1 MCRATTFAVLQQLLF
16 HAKNHLQRYKNM
28 AKINYTLSKKVKD
41 GMSEIILDIQ
51 PKRGIHYRVK
61 SGIYITPAN
70 YDRLT
75 ATDKLLTYDC
85 LYDIEKALLSE
96 LPTTKEDAEKIM
108 MRVKGTDDNII
119 TVFTAYAD
127 ARMIEKGLTD
137 GTREVYKSL
146 KALLKAYSPDISMKQ
161 IDDKWMQGL
170 ILHMCE
176 EGMTNTTQSNY
187 YRVLKTFLNANDI
200 SLNFT
205 PKFKVVEND
214 VVSLTAAE
222 LHDIYTVK
230 LNADSSGRKARYG
243 LSMLN
248 AVRDIFVVQCLTGLR
263 YSDMSNIYKENIQED
278 DGGKYIVLI
287 TKKTMKRLKIY
298 FNDRCTH
305 ILEQWDWTLPHY
317 KLEVMNRL
325 LPEIAKQAG
334 VKGRVEVVRMVGS
347 KRVVEHKEKWEV
359 IKTHTAR
366 RTFISLMLEAGE
378 NITTIRSITGHTQL
392 SSFSRYVAV
401 SDTKKA
407 KAVKGLDW

>member
-1 MCRATTFAVLQQLLF
+1 
-16 HAKNHLQRYKNM
+16 M
-28 AKINYTLSKKVKD
+28 AKINYTISKKVKD
-41 GMSEIILDIQ
+41 GESEIILDVQ

-75 ATDKLLTYDC
+75 ATSKLLTYDR
-85 LYDIEKALLSE
+85 LYDIEKAVLSE
-96 LPTTKEDAEKIM
+96 LPESKDECEKIIK
-108 MRVKGTDDNII
+108 RIQGTDENLLS
-119 TVFTAYAD
+119 VFSEYAD

-146 KALLKAYSPDISMKQ
+146 KALLKAYSPDISMKN

-170 ILHMCE
+170 ILHMCK
-176 EGMTNTTQSNY
+176 EGMTNRTQSNY

-214 VVSLTAAE
+214 VVYLTAAE
-222 LHDIYTVK
+222 LHNIYTVK
-230 LNADSSGRKARYG
+230 ICVENRDKKYSENVMS
-243 LSMLN
+243 

-263 YSDMSNIYKENIQED
+263 YSDMIHIYKENIQED
-278 DGGKYIVLI
+278 EDGKYIVLVM
-287 TKKTMKRLKIY
+287 KKTMKRIKIY
-298 FNDRCTH
+298 FNDRALH
-305 ILEQWDWTLPHY
+305 ILELWDYNLPHY
-317 KLEVMNRL
+317 KLEVMNRW

-334 VKGRVEVVRMVGS
+334 VKGRVEVVRMIGS

-366 RTFISLMLEAGE
+366 RTFITLMLEAGE
-378 NITTIRSITGHTQL
+378 NTSTIRSITGHTQL

>member
-1 MCRATTFAVLQQLLF
+1 
-16 HAKNHLQRYKNM
+16 M
-28 AKINYTLSKKVKD
+28 AKINYTLSKKIKD
-41 GMSEIILDIQ
+41 DQAEIILDIQ

-61 SGIYITPAN
+61 TGIYITPAN

-75 ATDKLLTYDC
+75 AISKITSYDC
-85 LYDIEKALLSE
+85 LYDIQKALLSE
-96 LPTTKEDAEKIM
+96 LPTTKEDAEKIIA
-108 MRVKGTDDNII
+108 RIKGTDDNII

-187 YRVLKTFLNANDI
+187 YRVLKTFLTAHEI
-200 SLNFT
+200 VLT
-205 PKFKVVEND
+205 FKPTFRTAENEVVC
-214 VVSLTAAE
+214 LTAEE
-222 LHDIYTVK
+222 LHNIYKVK

-298 FNDRCTH
+298 FNDRAQH
-305 ILEQWDWTLPHY
+305 ILEQWDYTLPHY

-392 SSFSRYVAV
+392 SSFSRYVGV

>member
-1 MCRATTFAVLQQLLF
+1 
-16 HAKNHLQRYKNM
+16 M

-41 GMSEIILDIQ
+41 GMSEIILDVQ

-61 SGIYITPAN
+61 SGIYITPIN

-75 ATDKLLTYDC
+75 ATDKLLTYDR
-85 LYDIEKALLSE
+85 LYDIEKAILNELPESKDACEKIIRRIQGTDENLLS
-96 LPTTKEDAEKIM
+96 
-108 MRVKGTDDNII
+108 
-119 TVFTAYAD
+119 VFSEYAD

-170 ILHMCE
+170 ILHMCS
-176 EGMTNTTQSNY
+176 EGMTNRTQSNY
-187 YRVLKTFLNANDI
+187 YRVLKTFFNSCDI

-214 VVSLTAAE
+214 VVYLTAAE
-222 LHDIYTVK
+222 LHNIYTVK
-230 LNADSSGRKARYG
+230 LKIDNRDKKYSENVMS
-243 LSMLN
+243 

-263 YSDMSNIYKENIQED
+263 YSDMVHIYKDNIQED
-278 DGGKYIVLI
+278 EDGKYIVLI

-298 FNDRCTH
+298 FNDRAQH

-317 KLEVMNRL
+317 KLEVMNRW

-347 KRVVEHKEKWEV
+347 KRVVEHKEKWEMV
-359 IKTHTAR
+359 KTHTAR
-366 RTFISLMLEAGE
+366 RTFITLMLEGGE

>member
-1 MCRATTFAVLQQLLF
+1 
-16 HAKNHLQRYKNM
+16 M

-41 GMSEIILDIQ
+41 GESEIILDIQ

-75 ATDKLLTYDC
+75 ATDKLLTYDR
-85 LYDIEKALLSE
+85 LYDIEKAILDE
-96 LPTTKEDAEKIM
+96 LPTSKDDCEGIIRKI
-108 MRVKGTDDNII
+108 KGIDDNIL
-119 TVFTAYAD
+119 TVFTEYAD
-127 ARMIEKGLTD
+127 SRMVEKGLTD

-146 KALLKAYSPDISMKQ
+146 KALLKAYSPNTTMKQ

-170 ILHMCE
+170 IMHMVSQ
-176 EGMTNTTQSNY
+176 GMTNRTQSNY

-214 VVSLTAAE
+214 VVYLTAEE
-222 LHDIYTVK
+222 LHNIYTVK
-230 LNADSSGRKARYG
+230 LQIENRDKKYSENVAS
-243 LSMLN
+243 

-263 YSDMSNIYKENIQED
+263 YSDMIHIYKDNIQED
-278 DGGKYIVLI
+278 EEGKYIVLVM
-287 TKKTMKRLKIY
+287 KKTMKRIKIY
-298 FNDRCTH
+298 FNDRALH
-305 ILEQWDWTLPHY
+305 ILEMWDWTLPHY
-317 KLEVMNRL
+317 KLEVMNRW

-347 KRVVEHKEKWEV
+347 KRVVEYKQKWEM

-366 RTFISLMLEAGE
+366 RTFITLMLEAGE
-378 NITTIRSITGHTQL
+378 NTSTIRSITGHTQL

>member
-1 MCRATTFAVLQQLLF
+1 
-16 HAKNHLQRYKNM
+16 M
-28 AKINYTLSKKVKD
+28 AKINYTISKKVKD
-41 GMSEIILDIQ
+41 GESEIILDIQ
-51 PKRGIHYRVK
+51 PKRGVHYRVK
-61 SGIYITPAN
+61 SGIYITPVN
-70 YDRLT
+70 FDRLT
-75 ATDKLLTYDC
+75 ATDKITSYDR
-85 LYDIEKALLSE
+85 LYDIEKAVLTE
-96 LPTTKEDAEKIM
+96 LPTTKEDAEKIIK
-108 MRVKGTDDNII
+108 RIQGTDENLLS
-119 TVFTAYAD
+119 VFSEYAD

-146 KALLKAYSPDISMKQ
+146 KALLKAYSPDISMKH

-170 ILHMCE
+170 ILHMCS
-176 EGMTNTTQSNY
+176 EGMTNRTQSNY

-200 SLNFT
+200 SLSFA

-222 LHDIYTVK
+222 LHNIYTVK

-243 LSMLN
+243 LSILN

-305 ILEQWDWTLPHY
+305 ILELWDWTLPHP

-334 VKGRVEVVRMVGS
+334 VSGRVEVVRMVGS
-347 KRVVEHKEKWEV
+347 KRVVEHKDKWEMV
-359 IKTHTAR
+359 KTHTAR

>member
-1 MCRATTFAVLQQLLF
+1 
-16 HAKNHLQRYKNM
+16 M

-41 GMSEIILDIQ
+41 GESEIILDVQ

-75 ATDKLLTYDC
+75 ATSKLLTYDR
-85 LYDIEKALLSE
+85 LYDIEKAVLSE
-96 LPTTKEDAEKIM
+96 LPESKDECEKIIK
-108 MRVKGTDDNII
+108 RIQGTDENLLS
-119 TVFTAYAD
+119 VFSEYAD

-170 ILHMCE
+170 ILHMCK
-176 EGMTNTTQSNY
+176 EGMTNRTQSNY

-214 VVSLTAAE
+214 VVYLTAAE
-222 LHDIYTVK
+222 LHNIYTVK
-230 LNADSSGRKARYG
+230 ICVENRDKKYSENVMS
-243 LSMLN
+243 

-263 YSDMSNIYKENIQED
+263 YSDMIHIYKENIQED
-278 DGGKYIVLI
+278 EDGKYIVLVM
-287 TKKTMKRLKIY
+287 KKTMKRIKIY
-298 FNDRCTH
+298 FNDRALH
-305 ILEQWDWTLPHY
+305 ILEMWDYNLPHY
-317 KLEVMNRL
+317 KLEVMNRW

-334 VKGRVEVVRMVGS
+334 VKGRVEVVRMIGS

-366 RTFISLMLEAGE
+366 RTFITLMLEAGE
-378 NITTIRSITGHTQL
+378 NTSTIRSITGHTQL

>member
-1 MCRATTFAVLQQLLF
+1 
-16 HAKNHLQRYKNM
+16 M

-41 GMSEIILDIQ
+41 GESEIILDIQ

-85 LYDIEKALLSE
+85 LYDIQKALLSE
-96 LPTTKEDAEKIM
+96 LPLTKEDAETIM
-108 MRVKGTDDNII
+108 MRVKGTDDNIL

-127 ARMIEKGLTD
+127 ARLVEKGLTD

-170 ILHMCE
+170 IIYMVSQ
-176 EGMTNTTQSNY
+176 GMTNRTQSNY
-187 YRVLKTFLNANDI
+187 YRVLKTFLNYCDI
-200 SLNFT
+200 SLNFE
-205 PKFKVVEND
+205 PKFKVIEND
-214 VVSLTAAE
+214 VVSLTKAE
-222 LHDIYTVK
+222 LENIYTVK
-230 LNADSSGRKARYG
+230 LQIENRDKKYSEQVAS
-243 LSMLN
+243 

-263 YSDMSNIYKENIQED
+263 YSDMIHIYKENIQED
-278 DGGKYIVLI
+278 EEGKYIVLI

-298 FNDRCTH
+298 FNDRACH
-305 ILEQWDWTLPHY
+305 ILELWDWNLPHY
-317 KLEVMNRL
+317 KLEVMNRW

-334 VKGRVEVVRMVGS
+334 VCGRVEVARMIGS
-347 KRVVEHKEKWEV
+347 KRVVEYKQKWEMV
-359 IKTHTAR
+359 KTHTAR

-378 NITTIRSITGHTQL
+378 SVTTVRSITGHTQL

>member
-1 MCRATTFAVLQQLLF
+1 
-16 HAKNHLQRYKNM
+16 M
-28 AKINYTLSKKVKD
+28 AKINYTISKKVKD
-41 GMSEIILDIQ
+41 GMSEIILDVQ

-61 SGIYITPAN
+61 SGIYITPVN
-70 YDRLT
+70 FDRLT
-75 ATDKLLTYDC
+75 ATDKITSYDR
-85 LYDIEKALLSE
+85 LYDIEKAVLTE
-96 LPTTKEDAEKIM
+96 LPTTKEDAEKIIK
-108 MRVKGTDDNII
+108 RIQGTDENLLS
-119 TVFTAYAD
+119 VFSEYAD

-146 KALLKAYSPDISMKQ
+146 KALLKAYSPDISMKH

-170 ILHMCE
+170 ILHMCS
-176 EGMTNTTQSNY
+176 EGMTNRTQSNY

-200 SLNFT
+200 SLSFA

-222 LHDIYTVK
+222 LHNIYTVK

-243 LSMLN
+243 LSILN

-305 ILEQWDWTLPHY
+305 ILELWDWTLPHP

-334 VKGRVEVVRMVGS
+334 VSGRVEVVRMVGS
-347 KRVVEHKEKWEV
+347 KRVVEHKDKWEMV
-359 IKTHTAR
+359 KTHTAR

>member
-1 MCRATTFAVLQQLLF
+1 
-16 HAKNHLQRYKNM
+16 M

-41 GMSEIILDIQ
+41 GESEIILDVQ

-75 ATDKLLTYDC
+75 ATSKLLTYDR
-85 LYDIEKALLSE
+85 LYDIEKAVLSE
-96 LPTTKEDAEKIM
+96 LPESKDECEKIIK
-108 MRVKGTDDNII
+108 RIQGTDENLLS
-119 TVFTAYAD
+119 VFSEYAD

-170 ILHMCE
+170 ILHMCK
-176 EGMTNTTQSNY
+176 EGMANRTQSNY

-214 VVSLTAAE
+214 VVYLTAAE
-222 LHDIYTVK
+222 LHNIYTVK
-230 LNADSSGRKARYG
+230 ICVENRDKKYSENVMS
-243 LSMLN
+243 

-263 YSDMSNIYKENIQED
+263 YSDMIHIYKENIQED
-278 DGGKYIVLI
+278 EDGKYIVLVM
-287 TKKTMKRLKIY
+287 KKTMKRIKIY
-298 FNDRCTH
+298 FNDRALH
-305 ILEQWDWTLPHY
+305 ILEMWDYNLPHY
-317 KLEVMNRL
+317 KLEVMNRW

-334 VKGRVEVVRMVGS
+334 VKGRVEVVRMIGS

-366 RTFISLMLEAGE
+366 RTFITLMLEAGE
-378 NITTIRSITGHTQL
+378 NTSTIRSITGHTQL

>member
-41 GMSEIILDIQ
+41 GESEIILDIQ

-85 LYDIEKALLSE
+85 LYDIQKALLSE
-96 LPTTKEDAEKIM
+96 LPLTKEDAETIM
-108 MRVKGTDDNII
+108 MRVKGTDDNIL

-127 ARMIEKGLTD
+127 ARLVEKGLTD

-170 ILHMCE
+170 IIYMVSQ
-176 EGMTNTTQSNY
+176 GMTNRTQSNY
-187 YRVLKTFLNANDI
+187 YRVLKTFLNYCDI
-200 SLNFT
+200 SLNFE
-205 PKFKVVEND
+205 PKFKVIEND
-214 VVSLTAAE
+214 VVSLTKAE
-222 LHDIYTVK
+222 LENIYTVK
-230 LNADSSGRKARYG
+230 LQIENRDKKYSEQVAS
-243 LSMLN
+243 

-263 YSDMSNIYKENIQED
+263 YSDMIHIYKENIQED
-278 DGGKYIVLI
+278 EEGKYIVLI

-298 FNDRCTH
+298 FNDRACH
-305 ILEQWDWTLPHY
+305 ILELWDWNLPHY
-317 KLEVMNRL
+317 KLEVMNRW

-334 VKGRVEVVRMVGS
+334 VCGRVEVARMIGS
-347 KRVVEHKEKWEV
+347 KRVVEYKQKWEMV
-359 IKTHTAR
+359 KTHTAR

-378 NITTIRSITGHTQL
+378 SVTTVRSITGHTQL

>member
-1 MCRATTFAVLQQLLF
+1 MP
-16 HAKNHLQRYKNM
+16 
-28 AKINYTLSKKVKD
+28 KINYTLSKKIKD
-41 GMSEIILDIQ
+41 GESEIILDVQ

-70 YDRLT
+70 FDRLT
-75 ATDKLLTYDC
+75 ATDKITSYDR
-85 LYDIEKALLSE
+85 LYDIEKAILDE
-96 LPTTKEDAEKIM
+96 LPESKDACEKII
-108 MRVKGTDDNII
+108 RRIQGTDDNIL

-146 KALLKAYSPDISMKQ
+146 KALLKAYSPDISMKN

-170 ILHMCE
+170 ILHMCK
-176 EGMTNTTQSNY
+176 EGMTNRTQSNY

-200 SLNFT
+200 SLNFS

-214 VVSLTAAE
+214 VVYLTAAE
-222 LHDIYTVK
+222 LHNIYTVELK
-230 LNADSSGRKARYG
+230 IDNRDKKYSENIAS
-243 LSMLN
+243 

-263 YSDMSNIYKENIQED
+263 HSDMIHIYKENIQED
-278 DGGKYIVLI
+278 EEGKYIVLI

-298 FNDRCTH
+298 FNDRALH
-305 ILEQWDWTLPHY
+305 ILEMWDYNLPHY
-317 KLEVMNRL
+317 KLEVMNRW

-347 KRVVEHKEKWEV
+347 KRVVEYKEKWEMV
-359 IKTHTAR
+359 KTHTAR
-366 RTFISLMLEAGE
+366 RTFITLMLEAGE
-378 NITTIRSITGHTQL
+378 NTSTIRSITGHTQL

-401 SDTKKA
+401 SDGKKA
-407 KAVKGLDW
+407 KAIKGLDW

>member
-1 MCRATTFAVLQQLLF
+1 
-16 HAKNHLQRYKNM
+16 M

-41 GMSEIILDIQ
+41 GESEIILDVQ

-75 ATDKLLTYDC
+75 ATDKITSYDR
-85 LYDIEKALLSE
+85 LYDIEKAILAE
-96 LPTTKEDAEKIM
+96 LPESKDECEKIIK
-108 MRVKGTDDNII
+108 RIQGTDENIL

-127 ARMIEKGLTD
+127 ARMVEKGLTD

-170 ILHMCE
+170 ILHMCS

-187 YRVLKTFLNANDI
+187 YRVLKTFLNSCDI

-205 PKFKVVEND
+205 PKFKTVEND

-263 YSDMSNIYKENIQED
+263 YSDMSNIYKDNIQED

-305 ILEQWDWTLPHY
+305 ILEQWDYTLPHP

-359 IKTHTAR
+359 VKTHTAR

>member
-1 MCRATTFAVLQQLLF
+1 
-16 HAKNHLQRYKNM
+16 M

-41 GMSEIILDIQ
+41 GESEIILDIQ

-61 SGIYITPAN
+61 SGITITPAQFE
-70 YDRLT
+70 RLT
-75 ATDKLLTYDC
+75 LTDKLLTYDC
-85 LYDIEKALLSE
+85 LYDIQKAILSE
-96 LPTTKEDAEKIM
+96 LPTTKEDAENIM
-108 MRVKGTDDNII
+108 TRVKGTDDNIL

-146 KALLKAYSPDISMKQ
+146 KALLKAYSPDTNMKQ

-170 ILHMCE
+170 ILHMCS

-187 YRVLKTFLNANDI
+187 YRVLKTFLTAHDI
-200 SLNFT
+200 ELTFK
-205 PKFKVVEND
+205 PKFRTAENEVVY
-214 VVSLTAAE
+214 LTAEE
-222 LHDIYTVK
+222 LHNIYTVELK
-230 LNADSSGRKARYG
+230 IDNRDKKYSESVM
-243 LSMLN
+243 S

-263 YSDMSNIYKENIQED
+263 HSDMSNIYKDNIQED
-278 DGGKYIVLI
+278 DGGKYIILT

-298 FNDRCTH
+298 FNDRATH
-305 ILEQWDWTLPHY
+305 ILEQWDWTLPTY
-317 KLEVMNRL
+317 KLEVMNRW

-347 KRVVEHKEKWEV
+347 KRIVEHKQKWEV

-378 NITTIRSITGHTQL
+378 SVTTVRSITGHTQL

-401 SDTKKA
+401 SDGKKA

>member
-1 MCRATTFAVLQQLLF
+1 
-16 HAKNHLQRYKNM
+16 M
-28 AKINYTLSKKVKD
+28 AKINYTISKKIKD
-41 GMSEIILDIQ
+41 GESEIILDIQ

-61 SGIYITPAN
+61 SGIYITPIN
-70 YDRLT
+70 FDRLT
-75 ATDKLLTYDC
+75 ATDKITSYDK
-85 LYDIEKALLSE
+85 LYDIEKAILNELPESKDECEKIIRRIQGTDENLLS
-96 LPTTKEDAEKIM
+96 
-108 MRVKGTDDNII
+108 
-119 TVFTAYAD
+119 VFTEYAD

-146 KALLKAYSPDISMKQ
+146 KALLKAYSPDISMKH

-170 ILHMCE
+170 ILHMCS
-176 EGMTNTTQSNY
+176 EGMTNRTQSNY

-214 VVSLTAAE
+214 VVYLTAEE
-222 LHDIYTVK
+222 LHNIYTVK
-230 LNADSSGRKARYG
+230 LNIDNRDKKYSENVAS
-243 LSMLN
+243 

-263 YSDMSNIYKENIQED
+263 YSDMIHIYKENIQED
-278 DGGKYIVLI
+278 DEGKYIVLVM
-287 TKKTMKRLKIY
+287 KKTMKRIKIY
-298 FNDRCTH
+298 FNDRALH
-305 ILEQWDWTLPHY
+305 ILEMWDYNLPHY
-317 KLEVMNRL
+317 KLEVMNRW

-347 KRVVEHKEKWEV
+347 KRIVEHKEKWEV

-366 RTFISLMLEAGE
+366 RTFITLMLEAGE
-378 NITTIRSITGHTQL
+378 NTSTIRSITGHTQL

-401 SDTKKA
+401 SDGKKA

>member
-1 MCRATTFAVLQQLLF
+1 MG
-16 HAKNHLQRYKNM
+16 
-28 AKINYTLSKKVKD
+28 KINYTLSKKLTAD
-41 GMSEIILDIQ
+41 QAQIILDVQ

-61 SGIYITPAN
+61 TGIYITPAN
-70 YDRLT
+70 YARLT
-75 ATDKLLTYDC
+75 ALDKLLTYDC

-96 LPTTKEDAEKIM
+96 LPMTKEDAEKIIA
-108 MRVKGTDDNII
+108 RVKGTDDNIL

-146 KALLKAYSPDISMKQ
+146 KALLKAYSPDVSMKQ

-187 YRVLKTFLNANDI
+187 YRVLKTFLTAHDI
-200 SLNFT
+200 ELT
-205 PKFKVVEND
+205 FKPTFRTAENEVVY
-214 VVSLTAAE
+214 LTAEE
-222 LHDIYTVK
+222 LHNIYKVELVVDNRDK
-230 LNADSSGRKARYG
+230 KYSESVMR
-243 LSMLN
+243 

-263 YSDMSNIYKENIQED
+263 HSDMSNIYKDNIQED
-278 DGGKYIVLI
+278 DGGKYIILT
-287 TKKTMKRLKIY
+287 TKKTMKRIKIY
-298 FNDRCTH
+298 FNDRATH
-305 ILEQWDWTLPHY
+305 ILEQWDWTLPTY
-317 KLEVMNRL
+317 KLEVMNRW

-334 VKGRVEVVRMVGS
+334 VNGRVEVVRMIGS
-347 KRVVEHKEKWEV
+347 KRIVEHKQKWEV

-378 NITTIRSITGHTQL
+378 SVTTVRSITGHTQL

>member
-1 MCRATTFAVLQQLLF
+1 
-16 HAKNHLQRYKNM
+16 M

-41 GMSEIILDIQ
+41 GESEIILDIQ

-61 SGIYITPAN
+61 SGIYITPTN
-70 YDRLT
+70 YDRLI
-75 ATDKLLTYDC
+75 ATDKLLTYDR
-85 LYDIEKALLSE
+85 LYDIEKAVLSE
-96 LPTTKEDAEKIM
+96 LPESKDACEKIIK
-108 MRVKGTDDNII
+108 RIQGTDEHLLS
-119 TVFTAYAD
+119 VFSEYAD

-146 KALLKAYSPDISMKQ
+146 KALLKAYSPDISMKN

-170 ILHMCE
+170 ILHMCS
-176 EGMTNTTQSNY
+176 EGMTNRTQSNY

-214 VVSLTAAE
+214 VVYLTAVE
-222 LHDIYTVK
+222 LHNIYTVK
-230 LNADSSGRKARYG
+230 LNIENRDKKYSENVAS
-243 LSMLN
+243 

-263 YSDMSNIYKENIQED
+263 YSDMIHIYKENIQED
-278 DGGKYIVLI
+278 EDGKYIVLVM
-287 TKKTMKRLKIY
+287 KKTMKRIKIY
-298 FNDRCTH
+298 FNDRALH
-305 ILEQWDWTLPHY
+305 ILEMWDYNLPHY
-317 KLEVMNRL
+317 KLEVMNRW

-347 KRVVEHKEKWEV
+347 KRIVEHKEKWEMV
-359 IKTHTAR
+359 KTHTAR
-366 RTFISLMLEAGE
+366 RTFITLMLEAGE
-378 NITTIRSITGHTQL
+378 NTSTIRSITGHTQL

>member
-1 MCRATTFAVLQQLLF
+1 
-16 HAKNHLQRYKNM
+16 M
-28 AKINYTLSKKVKD
+28 AKINYTISKKVKD
-41 GMSEIILDIQ
+41 GESEIILDIQ

-70 YDRLT
+70 FDRLT
-75 ATDKLLTYDC
+75 ATSKLLTYDR
-85 LYDIEKALLSE
+85 LYDIEKAVLSE
-96 LPTTKEDAEKIM
+96 LPESKDECEKIIK
-108 MRVKGTDDNII
+108 RIQGTDENLLS
-119 TVFTAYAD
+119 VFTEYAD

-146 KALLKAYSPDISMKQ
+146 KALLKAYSPDISMKH

-170 ILHMCE
+170 ILHMCS
-176 EGMTNTTQSNY
+176 EGMTNRTQSNY

-214 VVSLTAAE
+214 VVYLTTAE
-222 LHDIYTVK
+222 LHNIYTVELK
-230 LNADSSGRKARYG
+230 IDNRDKKYSENVMS
-243 LSMLN
+243 

-263 YSDMSNIYKENIQED
+263 YSDMIHIYKENIQED
-278 DGGKYIVLI
+278 EDGKYIVLVM
-287 TKKTMKRLKIY
+287 KKTMKRIKIY
-298 FNDRCTH
+298 FNDRALH
-305 ILEQWDWTLPHY
+305 ILEMWDYNLPHY
-317 KLEVMNRL
+317 KLEVMNRW

-366 RTFISLMLEAGE
+366 RTFITLMLEAGE
-378 NITTIRSITGHTQL
+378 NTSTIRSITGHTQL

-401 SDTKKA
+401 SDSKKA

>member
-1 MCRATTFAVLQQLLF
+1 
-16 HAKNHLQRYKNM
+16 M

-41 GMSEIILDIQ
+41 DQAEIILDIQ
-51 PKRGIHYRVK
+51 PKRGVHYRVK
-61 SGIYITPAN
+61 SGIYITPAQFE
-70 YDRLT
+70 RLI
-75 ATDKLLTYDC
+75 ATDKITTYDC

-96 LPTTKEDAEKIM
+96 LPTTKADAEQIIA
-108 MRVKGTDDNII
+108 RVKGIDENVLS
-119 TVFTAYAD
+119 VFTAYAD

-146 KALLKAYSPDISMKQ
+146 KALLKAYSPNTTMKQ

-170 ILHMCE
+170 IIYMVSQ
-176 EGMTNTTQSNY
+176 GMTNRTQSNY

-205 PKFKVVEND
+205 PKFKVIEND
-214 VVSLTAAE
+214 VVSLTSEE
-222 LHDIYTVK
+222 LHNIYTVK
-230 LNADSSGRKARYG
+230 LQIENRDKKYSENIAS
-243 LSMLN
+243 

-263 YSDMSNIYKENIQED
+263 YSDMIHIYKENIQED

-287 TKKTMKRLKIY
+287 TKKTMKRIKIY

-305 ILEQWDWTLPHY
+305 ILELWDWNLPHY
-317 KLEVMNRL
+317 KLEVMNRW

-334 VKGRVEVVRMVGS
+334 VCGRVEVARMIGS
-347 KRVVEHKEKWEV
+347 KRVVEYKQKWEMV
-359 IKTHTAR
+359 KTHTAR

-378 NITTIRSITGHTQL
+378 SVTTVRSITGHTQL

-401 SDTKKA
+401 SDSKKS

>member
-1 MCRATTFAVLQQLLF
+1 
-16 HAKNHLQRYKNM
+16 M
-28 AKINYTLSKKVKD
+28 AKINYTISKKVKD
-41 GMSEIILDIQ
+41 GESEIILDIQ

-96 LPTTKEDAEKIM
+96 LPESKDECEKIIK
-108 MRVKGTDDNII
+108 RIQGTDDNLLS
-119 TVFTAYAD
+119 VFIAYTE
-127 ARMIEKGLTD
+127 ARTIEKGLAE

-146 KALLKAYSPDISMKQ
+146 KALLKAYSPDISMKH

-170 ILHMCE
+170 ILHMCS
-176 EGMTNTTQSNY
+176 EGMTNRTQSNY

-200 SLNFT
+200 SLSFT

-214 VVSLTAAE
+214 VVYLTAAE
-222 LHDIYTVK
+222 LHNIYTVK
-230 LNADSSGRKARYG
+230 ICVENRDKKYSEDV
-243 LSMLN
+243 MC
-248 AVRDIFVVQCLTGLR
+248 AVRDIFVVQCLCGLR
-263 YSDMSNIYKENIQED
+263 YSDMIHIYKDNIQED
-278 DGGKYIVLI
+278 EDGKYIVLT
-287 TKKTMKRLKIY
+287 TKKTMQRLKIY
-298 FNDRCTH
+298 FNDRAQH
-305 ILEQWDWTLPHY
+305 ILEMWDYSLPHP
-317 KLEVMNRL
+317 KLEVMNRW

-347 KRVVEHKEKWEV
+347 KRIVEHKEKWEMV
-359 IKTHTAR
+359 KTHTAR
-366 RTFISLMLEAGE
+366 RTFITLMLEAGE
-378 NITTIRSITGHTQL
+378 NTSTIRSITGHTQL

>member
-1 MCRATTFAVLQQLLF
+1 
-16 HAKNHLQRYKNM
+16 M

-41 GMSEIILDIQ
+41 GESEIILDVQ

-75 ATDKLLTYDC
+75 ATDKITSYDR
-85 LYDIEKALLSE
+85 LYDIEKAILAE
-96 LPTTKEDAEKIM
+96 LPESKDECEKIIK
-108 MRVKGTDDNII
+108 RIQGTDENIL

-127 ARMIEKGLTD
+127 ARMVEKGLTD

-170 ILHMCE
+170 ILHMCS

-187 YRVLKTFLNANDI
+187 YRVLKTFLNSCDI

-205 PKFKVVEND
+205 PKFKTVEND

-263 YSDMSNIYKENIQED
+263 YSDMSNIYKDNIQED

-305 ILEQWDWTLPHY
+305 ILEQWDYTLPHP

-347 KRVVEHKEKWEV
+347 KRVVEHKEKWEMV
-359 IKTHTAR
+359 KTHTAR

>member
-1 MCRATTFAVLQQLLF
+1 
-16 HAKNHLQRYKNM
+16 M

-41 GMSEIILDIQ
+41 GESEIILDIQ

-85 LYDIEKALLSE
+85 LYDIQKALLSE
-96 LPTTKEDAEKIM
+96 LPLTKEDAETIM
-108 MRVKGTDDNII
+108 MRVKGTDDNIL

-127 ARMIEKGLTD
+127 ARLVEKGLTD

-170 ILHMCE
+170 ILHMCK
-176 EGMTNTTQSNY
+176 EGMTNRTQSNY
-187 YRVLKTFLNANDI
+187 YRVLKTFLNYCDI
-200 SLNFT
+200 SLNFE
-205 PKFKVVEND
+205 PKFKVIEND
-214 VVSLTAAE
+214 VVSLTKAE
-222 LHDIYTVK
+222 LENIYTVK
-230 LNADSSGRKARYG
+230 LQIENRDKKYSEQVAS
-243 LSMLN
+243 

-263 YSDMSNIYKENIQED
+263 YSDMIHIYKENIQED
-278 DGGKYIVLI
+278 EEGKYIVLI

-298 FNDRCTH
+298 FNDRACH
-305 ILEQWDWTLPHY
+305 ILELWDWNLPHY
-317 KLEVMNRL
+317 KLEVMNRW

-334 VKGRVEVVRMVGS
+334 VCGRVEVARMIGS
-347 KRVVEHKEKWEV
+347 KRVVEYKQKWEMV
-359 IKTHTAR
+359 KTHTAR

-378 NITTIRSITGHTQL
+378 SVTTVRSITGHTQL

>member
-1 MCRATTFAVLQQLLF
+1 
-16 HAKNHLQRYKNM
+16 M

-41 GMSEIILDIQ
+41 GESEIILDIQ

-75 ATDKLLTYDC
+75 ATDKITSYDR
-85 LYDIEKALLSE
+85 LYDIEKAVLSE
-96 LPTTKEDAEKIM
+96 LPESKDACEKIIK
-108 MRVKGTDDNII
+108 RIQGTDENLLS
-119 TVFTAYAD
+119 VFTEYAD

-146 KALLKAYSPDISMKQ
+146 KALLKAYSPDISMKN

-170 ILHMCE
+170 ILHMCK
-176 EGMTNTTQSNY
+176 EGMTNRTQSNY

-214 VVSLTAAE
+214 VVYLTAVE
-222 LHDIYTVK
+222 LHNIYTVK
-230 LNADSSGRKARYG
+230 LNIENRDKKYSENVAS
-243 LSMLN
+243 

-263 YSDMSNIYKENIQED
+263 YSDMIHIYKENIQED
-278 DGGKYIVLI
+278 EDGKYIVLVM
-287 TKKTMKRLKIY
+287 KKTMKRIKIY
-298 FNDRCTH
+298 FNDRALH
-305 ILEQWDWTLPHY
+305 ILEMWDYNLPHY
-317 KLEVMNRL
+317 KLEVMNRW

-347 KRVVEHKEKWEV
+347 KRIVEHKEKWEMV
-359 IKTHTAR
+359 KTHTAR
-366 RTFISLMLEAGE
+366 RTFITLMLEAGE
-378 NITTIRSITGHTQL
+378 NTSTIRSITGHTQL

>member
-1 MCRATTFAVLQQLLF
+1 
-16 HAKNHLQRYKNM
+16 M
-28 AKINYTLSKKVKD
+28 AKINYTISKKIKD
-41 GMSEIILDIQ
+41 GESEIILDVQ

-75 ATDKLLTYDC
+75 ATVDALHHGVMSRPNKLLTYDR
-85 LYDIEKALLSE
+85 LYDIEKAVLSE
-96 LPTTKEDAEKIM
+96 LPESKDECEKII
-108 MRVKGTDDNII
+108 RRIQGTDENLLS
-119 TVFTAYAD
+119 VFSEYAD
-127 ARMIEKGLTD
+127 ARMVEKGLTD

-146 KALLKAYSPDISMKQ
+146 KALLKAYSPDISMKN

-170 ILHMCE
+170 ILHMCK
-176 EGMTNTTQSNY
+176 EGMTNRTQSNY

-214 VVSLTAAE
+214 VVYLTAEE
-222 LHDIYTVK
+222 LHNIYTVK
-230 LNADSSGRKARYG
+230 ICVENRDKKYSENVAS
-243 LSMLN
+243 

-263 YSDMSNIYKENIQED
+263 YSDMIHIYKENIQED
-278 DGGKYIVLI
+278 EEGKYIVLVM
-287 TKKTMKRLKIY
+287 KKTMKRIKIY
-298 FNDRCTH
+298 FNDRALH
-305 ILEQWDWTLPHY
+305 ILEMWDYNLPHY
-317 KLEVMNRL
+317 KLEVMNRW

-347 KRVVEHKEKWEV
+347 KRIVEHKEKWEV

-366 RTFISLMLEAGE
+366 RTFITLMLEAGE
-378 NITTIRSITGHTQL
+378 NTSTIRSITGHTQL

>member
-1 MCRATTFAVLQQLLF
+1 
-16 HAKNHLQRYKNM
+16 M

-41 GMSEIILDIQ
+41 GESEIILDVQ

-75 ATDKLLTYDC
+75 ATDKITSYDR
-85 LYDIEKALLSE
+85 LYDIEKAILAE
-96 LPTTKEDAEKIM
+96 LPESKDECEKIIK
-108 MRVKGTDDNII
+108 RIQGTDENIL

-127 ARMIEKGLTD
+127 ARMVEKGLTD

-170 ILHMCE
+170 ILHMCS

-214 VVSLTAAE
+214 VVSLTASE

-305 ILEQWDWTLPHY
+305 ILEMWDWTLPHP

-359 IKTHTAR
+359 VKTHTAR

>member
-1 MCRATTFAVLQQLLF
+1 
-16 HAKNHLQRYKNM
+16 M
-28 AKINYTLSKKVKD
+28 AKINYTISKKVKD

-61 SGIYITPAN
+61 SGIYITPIN

-75 ATDKLLTYDC
+75 ATDKLLTYDR
-85 LYDIEKALLSE
+85 LYDIEKAVLSEIPESKDECEKIIRRIQGTDENLLS
-96 LPTTKEDAEKIM
+96 
-108 MRVKGTDDNII
+108 
-119 TVFTAYAD
+119 VFSEYTE

-146 KALLKAYSPDISMKQ
+146 KALLKAYSPDISMKH

-170 ILHMCE
+170 ILHMCK
-176 EGMTNTTQSNY
+176 EGMTNRTQRNY
-187 YRVLKTFLNANDI
+187 YRVLKTFLDHHNVEIA
-200 SLNFT
+200 FK
-205 PKFKVVEND
+205 PKFKTVDND
-214 VVSLTAAE
+214 VVYLTAEE
-222 LHDIYTVK
+222 LHNIYTLKICVETRDK
-230 LNADSSGRKARYG
+230 KYSENISS
-243 LSMLN
+243 

-263 YSDMSNIYKENIQED
+263 YSDMIHIYKDNIQED
-278 DGGKYIVLI
+278 EEGKYIVLI

-298 FNDRCTH
+298 FNDRALH
-305 ILEQWDWTLPHY
+305 ILEMWDWTLPHY
-317 KLEVMNRL
+317 NLEVMNRW
-325 LPEIAKQAG
+325 LPEIARQAG

-347 KRVVEHKEKWEV
+347 KRVVEHREKWEM

-366 RTFISLMLEAGE
+366 RTFITLMLEAGE
-378 NITTIRSITGHTQL
+378 NIATIRSITGHTQL